1 MSMWLDSLSVLTAE
15 WRLVTAILVCV
26 LAGQAVIGWGLQKL
40 FGDSLTSSE
49 RLALGLAGW
58 IVPASLLSLIWYVT
72 GFDGLFWIL
81 PAELILTLL
90 FRLKT
95 DPSTRSGQRPKPVV
109 SSTSL
114 FLLLFLFLSILLRLV
129 YASQATFPLY
139 FDSAQHYSLITGI
152 LAGEASGT
160 FAFSLTSYY
169 HLGFHFL
176 SAFIAS
182 ITQAEITRVMLI
194 LGQVILALIPLPMF
208 FLVRHETK
216 SDMAAWFALLLSA
229 FGWYMPAHAVDWG
242 KYPALM
248 SLGLIPFVLS
258 LAYLISRQNSGFS
271 ARKRWILY
279 GILGISAVLSVFTH
293 SRSLVVLGIVFLA
306 WFAVTRL
313 EKLPRRVMSLVFLLV
328 VIVTI
333 ALSAFILRQDILI
346 LLFDPYLA
354 KGILVT
360 ALVLLL
366 AIFAW
371 MAYPRLTLVSVLSVT
386 LLLASLFV
394 PVTIIPGYRDLTLLD
409 RPYVEMI
416 LFLPLSVLG
425 GLGLAGL
432 GENLQG
438 RFVWGRVAS
447 LLAVGIV
454 AFNSFFTY
462 DLYPSDCCV
471 IVGNDDVAAMDWVAD
486 QLPVDARI
494 GIASTTLKVMISES
508 HEGDVGADAGIW
520 ITPLT
525 GRTTVLVPSNLDF
538 SQRAAVDYLCRAGVS
553 HLFVGE
559 VGQVFDRGLLNSRP
573 EWYRPLLSMPK
584 TGVYEVTGCD

>member
-1 MSMWLDSLSVLTAE
+1 MNAWLDGLSVLVGE
-15 WRLVTAILVCV
+15 WQLVLAILICV
-26 LAGQAVIGWGLQKL
+26 FTGPALTGSLLIHI
-40 FGDSLTSSE
+40 FGGSLTSSE

-58 IVPASLLSLIWYVT
+58 AVPASLLSLIWCFT

-81 PAELILTLL
+81 PAALILALL

-95 DPSTRSGQRPKPVV
+95 DPKPAPV
-109 SSTSL
+109 STSL
-114 FLLLFLFLSILLRLV
+114 FLLLFLFLSILLRLA

-139 FDSAQHYSLITGI
+139 FDSAQHYSLIKGI
-152 LAGEASGT
+152 LASEASGT
-160 FAFSLTSYY
+160 FVFSLTSYY
-169 HLGFHFL
+169 HMGFHFL

-194 LGQVILALIPLPMF
+194 FGQIILALIPFPMF

-216 SDMAAWFALLLSA
+216 SDMSGWFALLLSA

-242 KYPALM
+242 KYPAMM

-258 LAYLISRQNSGFS
+258 LPYLIFQQTSGIS
-271 ARKRWILY
+271 VRNRWILY

-293 SRSLVVLGIVFLA
+293 SRSLIILGIVFLA
-306 WFAVTRL
+306 WVAVTWL
-313 EKLPRRVMSLVFLLV
+313 EKRLRRWMSLAFLLV

-333 ALSAFILRQDILI
+333 VQVVFILRQDILV
-346 LLFDPYLA
+346 LLFDPYLI
-354 KGILVT
+354 KGVPVT
-360 ALVLLL
+360 VLVLGLSIL
-366 AIFAW
+366 AW
-371 MAYPRLTLVSVLSVT
+371 MVYPRLAFVSVLTMT
-386 LLLASLFV
+386 LLFASLFV

-409 RPYVEMI
+409 RPFVEMI
-416 LFLPLSVLG
+416 LFLPLSLLG

-432 GENLQG
+432 EKKLQG
-438 RFVWGRVAS
+438 RFSWGRFVGF
-447 LLAVGIV
+447 LAIGIV
-454 AFNSFFTY
+454 VINALFTY

-494 GIASTTLKVMISES
+494 GIASTTLKVMISDS

-525 GRTTVLVPSNLDF
+525 GRTTVLLPSNLDF
-538 SQRAAVDYLCRAGVS
+538 SQRAAVDYLCQAGVS
-553 HLFVGE
+553 HLFLGE
-559 VGQVFDRGLLNSRP
+559 VGQVFDREGLNSRP

-584 TGVYEVTGCD
+584 TGVYEVIGCD